1 MWSIV
6 ANEIG
11 VRKMDYPMAGER
23 PIGTQDE
30 LSEFV
35 VRVAAS
41 QPKDRCVSAAD
52 IKQGG

>member
-1 MWSIV
+1 
-6 ANEIG
+6 
-11 VRKMDYPMAGER
+11 MDYPMAGER

-41 QPKDRCVSAAD
+41 QSKERCVNAAD
-52 IKQGG
+52 KQGG